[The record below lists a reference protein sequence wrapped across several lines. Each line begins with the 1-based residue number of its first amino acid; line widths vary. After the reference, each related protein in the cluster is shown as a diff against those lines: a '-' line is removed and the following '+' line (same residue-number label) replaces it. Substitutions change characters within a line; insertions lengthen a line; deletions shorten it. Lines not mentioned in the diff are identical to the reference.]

1 MFSDDVHLGNHMLL
15 HADSFPKND
24 IICTK
29 TGIKCL
35 NRLGVSYPHGRPQ
48 FNECTVHDKLQQWHN
63 ICNCAELSAHS
74 VEDFWT
80 MVSHM
85 VFERFCLLPVVPWW
99 WNACGDAVAS
109 APKGGSMLH
118 LQSPVLPKT
127 WGEMMLVSSLRARM
141 PWLACQTR
149 KWKWRC

>member
-1 MFSDDVHLGNHMLL
+1 MFCDDVHLGNHMLL

-29 TGIKCL
+29 IGIKCL
-35 NRLGVSYPHGRPQ
+35 NRLGVSDPHGRPQ
-48 FNECTVHDKLQQWHN
+48 LNECTVHDKLQQWHN

-85 VFERFCLLPVVPWW
+85 VFERFCLLPWFHDD
-99 WNACGDAVAS
+99 GMHAV
-109 APKGGSMLH
+109 MQLLL
-118 LQSPVLPKT
+118 LQRVARCCIFSPQCYQ
-127 WGEMMLVSSLRARM
+127 RH
-141 PWLACQTR
+141 
-149 KWKWRC
+149 